1 MPYGNLSNTV
11 TSLLQPY
18 IFLQKKIVVNM
29 ATLLILPI
37 FFLPIGDCINRVPLY
52 YLFDEKK
59 INSRELIQNQRTIKQ
74 KKKSEEKGK
83 NIYVFI
89 LQSKM
94 EDGGNIIM

>member
-1 MPYGNLSNTV
+1 
-11 TSLLQPY
+11 
-18 IFLQKKIVVNM
+18 M
-29 ATLLILPI
+29 ATLLILAI
-37 FFLPIGDCINRVPLY
+37 FFWPIGDCINRVPLY

-59 INSRELIQNQRTIKQ
+59 LIHGNWSKTSGPLN

-83 NIYVFI
+83 HIYVFI

>member
-1 MPYGNLSNTV
+1 
-11 TSLLQPY
+11 
-18 IFLQKKIVVNM
+18 M

-37 FFLPIGDCINRVPLY
+37 FFGPIGDCIYRVPLY

-59 INSRELIQNQRTIKQ
+59 LIHGNWSKTSEPLN

-94 EDGGNIIM
+94 EYGGNIIM

>member
-1 MPYGNLSNTV
+1 
-11 TSLLQPY
+11 
-18 IFLQKKIVVNM
+18 M
-29 ATLLILPI
+29 ATLLILAI

-52 YLFDEKK
+52 YLFDD
-59 INSRELIQNQRTIKQ
+59 NSRELIQNQRTIKQ
-74 KKKSEEKGK
+74 KKSEEKGK

>member
-1 MPYGNLSNTV
+1 
-11 TSLLQPY
+11 
-18 IFLQKKIVVNM
+18 M
-29 ATLLILPI
+29 ATLLILAI
-37 FFLPIGDCINRVPLY
+37 FFWPIGDCINRVPLY

-59 INSRELIQNQRTIKQ
+59 LIHGNWSKTSGPLN
-74 KKKSEEKGK
+74 KKKKCEEKGK

>member
-1 MPYGNLSNTV
+1 
-11 TSLLQPY
+11 
-18 IFLQKKIVVNM
+18 M

-37 FFLPIGDCINRVPLY
+37 FFGPIGDCIYRVPLY

-59 INSRELIQNQRTIKQ
+59 LIHGNWSKTSGPLN

-83 NIYVFI
+83 KIYVFI

>member
-1 MPYGNLSNTV
+1 
-11 TSLLQPY
+11 
-18 IFLQKKIVVNM
+18 M
-29 ATLLILPI
+29 ATLLILAI
-37 FFLPIGDCINRVPLY
+37 FFWPIGDCINRVPLY

-59 INSRELIQNQRTIKQ
+59 L
-74 KKKSEEKGK
+74 K

>member
-1 MPYGNLSNTV
+1 
-11 TSLLQPY
+11 
-18 IFLQKKIVVNM
+18 M

-37 FFLPIGDCINRVPLY
+37 FFGPLVTILTGFY
-52 YLFDEKK
+52 RIIFLMKK
-59 INSRELIQNQRTIKQ
+59 KLIHGNWSKTSGPLN